1 MDAQEVFVSKSTRI
15 RKGTGK
21 GTAPSRSRLAKS
33 GESSWFR
40 VKKAGEIL
48 FLMVEVAKRNFEA
61 AATRRR
67 NVAEAWAWLAGVDR
81 PTAEM
86 QRRVD
91 EELRKS
97 EESEGE
103 KAK

>member
-15 RKGTGK
+15 TPHAE
-21 GTAPSRSRLAKS
+21 TSA
-33 GESSWFR
+33 FR

-91 EELRKS
+91 EEMRKAVR
-97 EESEGE
+97 SEGE